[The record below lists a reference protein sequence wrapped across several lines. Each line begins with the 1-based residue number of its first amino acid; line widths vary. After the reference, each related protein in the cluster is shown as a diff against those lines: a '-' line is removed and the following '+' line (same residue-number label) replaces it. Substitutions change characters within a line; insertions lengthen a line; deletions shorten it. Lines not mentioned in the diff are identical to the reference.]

1 LNEQKFE
8 VENGN
13 KLDNLN
19 EQQFEVENVNKLTK
33 LVVETD

>member
-8 VENGN
+8 VENVN

-33 LVVETD
+33 QVVETD

>member
-8 VENGN
+8 VENVN